1 MNEAL
6 RKSGGDSV
14 QPAVFIP
21 YDVESA
27 GHLRALGVE
36 RIAAYAV
43 ELMHAKL
50 AEEEIPPGKCAGL
63 SRNWLCA
70 KAVFL
75 PHIDGAWYC
84 RPVPMR

>member
-1 MNEAL
+1 M
-6 RKSGGDSV
+6 
-14 QPAVFIP
+14 FIP

-27 GHLRALGVE
+27 GYLRALGVE

>member
-1 MNEAL
+1 M
-6 RKSGGDSV
+6 GGDSV
-14 QPAVFIP
+14 QPTVFIP

-27 GHLRALGVE
+27 GYLRALGVE

>member
-1 MNEAL
+1 M
-6 RKSGGDSV
+6 GGDSV

-50 AEEEIPPGKCAGL
+50 AEEEIPPRTVRWFEPELVVRQSCIPA
-63 SRNWLCA
+63 S
-70 KAVFL
+70 
-75 PHIDGAWYC
+75 H
-84 RPVPMR
+84 

>member
-1 MNEAL
+1 M
-6 RKSGGDSV
+6 GGDSV

>member
-1 MNEAL
+1 M
-6 RKSGGDSV
+6 GGNSV